1 MQKSFPFFWPV
12 IDNSTYQSRSLK
24 YHNWSLF
31 QTGTEKHV
39 VHCESYYDWDAYGV
53 YDGVFVYLFIPP
65 PPANL
70 LPAAG
75 TKLQWD
81 TSRSMPLLP
90 EFYNINAVVS
100 IYSMQSNL
108 FVGFFEKHTC
118 MS

>member
-1 MQKSFPFFWPV
+1 MLSIVKA
-12 IDNSTYQSRSLK
+12 TM
-24 YHNWSLF
+24 
-31 QTGTEKHV
+31 TEMPMEFMME
-39 VHCESYYDWDAYGV
+39 C
-53 YDGVFVYLFIPP
+53 LFIYLSP